1 MQLEYGVAP
10 LKYTDGIPTHLAGE
24 WPGKLSCRFH
34 SYRKV
39 IRALDHGIIYNQNEP
54 TFIPKRKILDP
65 GPSPEYV
72 FRPSCKLV
80 SMDIYDRT
88 VKPKGLKYIDFKTE
102 PRKLLLQKKHYFPYK
117 IQMDKDE
124 KERLNTLPNSKIIRM
139 ETKMLMEENGY
150 TQKNYDLTFNRD
162 LNNIRFIRNELG
174 KLSLIAEDPYKT
186 ARQIRDDKMK
196 EKLNQ
201 IKNLK
206 QDIRYVEK
214 LNNWD
219 TNMKAHFK
227 IKSTALPSINNNV
240 NINDT
245 SNNNE
250 NQK

>member
-24 WPGKLSCRFH
+24 WPGKLPCRFH
-34 SYRKV
+34 SYRKI
-39 IRALDHGIIYNQNEP
+39 IRAIDHGIIYNQNEP
-54 TFIPKRKILDP
+54 TSIPKRKILDP

-245 SNNNE
+245 SDNNE

>member
-1 MQLEYGVAP
+1 
-10 LKYTDGIPTHLAGE
+10 
-24 WPGKLSCRFH
+24 
-34 SYRKV
+34 
-39 IRALDHGIIYNQNEP
+39 
-54 TFIPKRKILDP
+54 
-65 GPSPEYV
+65 
-72 FRPSCKLV
+72 
-80 SMDIYDRT
+80 
-88 VKPKGLKYIDFKTE
+88 
-102 PRKLLLQKKHYFPYK
+102 
-117 IQMDKDE
+117 MDKDE

-245 SNNNE
+245 SDNNE